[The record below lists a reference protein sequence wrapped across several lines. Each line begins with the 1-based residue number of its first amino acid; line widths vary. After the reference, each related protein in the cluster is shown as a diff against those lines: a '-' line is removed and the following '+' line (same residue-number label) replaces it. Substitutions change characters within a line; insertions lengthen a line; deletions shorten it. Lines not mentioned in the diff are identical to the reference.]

1 MPTNRLLIFV
11 LTVLLLGLAGCKNRV
26 TLYQPGEIFI
36 FEQRLSESEIIDSIY
51 EGSDLQGWEIT
62 EEGQDYV
69 ILTNL
74 PDATATYSKGGR
86 TFRQL
91 QRRNEENDVNYQTDY
106 KPRNRSGRPR
116 TVTVRIDYDRY
127 SINFSYISSENLKY
141 EYVTEGKQAVH
152 RMYNRI
158 VSNLEQAI
166 REQILRR
173 VDV

>member
-1 MPTNRLLIFV
+1 MPFNRFSILCLS
-11 LTVLLLGLAGCKNRV
+11 VLLLGLAGCKNRV
-26 TLYQPGEIFI
+26 TLYQPTEIFI

-74 PDATATYSKGGR
+74 PDATASYSKGGR

-91 QRRNEENDVNYQTDY
+91 QRHNPENEIRYQAEHKKRNWSR
-106 KPRNRSGRPR
+106 KPR

-127 SINFSYISSENLKY
+127 SINFGYISSENLKY
-141 EYVTEGKQAVH
+141 EYVTESKQAVH
-152 RMYNRI
+152 RRYNRI

-166 REQILRR
+166 REQIERR